1 MDTSKP
7 PTSIYIVGAQCTGKT
22 TLVNNLQAYFA
33 NAIPSALPPAI
44 VTEVARTVLQAHNF
58 TARDV
63 RIPARSLELQ
73 RLILQAQAVAERA
86 ALTPTTA
93 VRTPSASSETQSGVE
108 AAAATQTEREAGPGW
123 FISDRS
129 GADPIAYATR
139 YVGSDAAQDL
149 INYSEWSGELRDRM
163 RASVVVVCE
172 ASGAAAGWLTDDGV
186 RLMPHDFGEWVGFH
200 EMFCEFLKGQGIGYH
215 LLKAEIGGHQDRVE
229 FVVQK
234 WREKLRE
241 GNHLG

>member
-7 PTSIYIVGAQCTGKT
+7 PPSIYIVGAQCTGKT
-22 TLVNNLQAYFA
+22 TLVNNLRAYFA
-33 NAIPSALPPAI
+33 SAIPSALPPAI
-44 VTEVARTVLQAHNF
+44 VTEVARTVLQTHHF

-73 RLILQAQAVAERA
+73 RLILQAQAIAERA
-86 ALTPTTA
+86 
-93 VRTPSASSETQSGVE
+93 
-108 AAAATQTEREAGPGW
+108 AAAATQTKGEAGPGW

-129 GADPIAYATR
+129 GADPIAYAIR
-139 YVGSDAAQDL
+139 YVGSDATQDL
-149 INYSEWSGELRDRM
+149 INCSEWSSELRDRM

-172 ASGAAAGWLTDDGV
+172 ASGVAAGWLTDDGV
-186 RLMPHDFGEWVGFH
+186 RLMPRDLGEWVGFH

-215 LLKAEIGGHQDRVE
+215 VLKAEIGGHQDRVK
-229 FVVQK
+229 FVVQR
-234 WREKLRE
+234 WREKLGE